1 MANKVE
7 LKSIGSL
14 FSGKDHFYIPSYQRG
29 YRWRR
34 KQAEELM
41 NDLYSFTQNPGGD
54 FYCLQP
60 VIVKPI
66 LPGDPR
72 RKEALGDLADSEEHN
87 LWELVDG
94 QQRLTSIFIML
105 KALEVI
111 TNSDIESDY
120 ELTFYSLHYE
130 SRPDFLK
137 GIENLDRN
145 NADLPPATDIDAAH
159 ANSVFRIMLDWFGN
173 RGKALS
179 CLYKGG
185 RGDKKK
191 NIATDLVRLIT
202 AETEKNTVKV
212 IWYEIDPNA
221 DTDTVR
227 EFININNGKIPLL
240 DSELVKALFL
250 QRRKS
255 KEAVS
260 EEIQMERALL
270 WEMMENRLQAN
281 DFWSFISP
289 DDNKNEDRM
298 GLLLNMMYCSE
309 QRNKKEVEKGDVF
322 RHFYDAFEGK
332 SGEELSKALAEK
344 WENVIDAFHA
354 IEDWYES
361 PALYNYVGYLIGSGE
376 TSISE
381 IYNAYKAS
389 LIKEEETEG
398 NEEPADGEQQD
409 KPEAVTAA
417 PFKDWLI
424 GRIKDTLKSVEV
436 GFEEDEDN
444 RVKPRILTQY
454 SSQNRKL
461 IRNLFRFLN
470 IHILTEQFESIKKN
484 SDGFINDAG
493 VFRFPFHLYKEQ
505 EWDIEHI
512 DSQTSNPLTS
522 TKDKIHWVVGALLD
536 VTPVLTPDERNEMQH
551 ILAQIDADCDI
562 KPDWSILEEKI
573 SRDLYMEISH
583 GNWDNAIRMI
593 EAQEDTD
600 LENIHDIGNLT
611 LLDAATNRSYKNA
624 LFCTKRKYVIEALTK
639 GRYIL
644 PATQTVFMKFFD
656 SDTLSVSS
664 RIKWQDTDKEKHRDF
679 IYSNLK
685 NFLPDAR

>member
-41 NDLYSFTQNPGGD
+41 SDLYSFTQNPGGD

-72 RKEALGDLADSEEHN
+72 RREALGDLADSTDHN

-105 KALEVI
+105 KALEVV
-111 TNSDIESDY
+111 TNSDIEEDY
-120 ELTFYSLHYE
+120 EIELYSLHYE

-137 GIENLDRN
+137 GIENVDRN
-145 NADLPPATDIDAAH
+145 LPELTAATDIDAAH
-159 ANSVFRIMLDWFGN
+159 ANSVFRIMQDWFGS
-173 RGKALS
+173 RGKYLS

-191 NIATDLVRLIT
+191 NIAADLLRLIT
-202 AETEKNTVKV
+202 AETDKNTVKV
-212 IWYEIDPNA
+212 IWYEIEPTA
-221 DTDTVR
+221 ETDTVK
-227 EFININNGKIPLL
+227 EFINVNNGKIPLL

-250 QRRKS
+250 QRRNNND
-255 KEAVS
+255 AVN
-260 EEIQMERALL
+260 EEIQTERALM

-289 DDNKNEDRM
+289 DDNKTEDRM
-298 GLLLNMMYCSE
+298 GLLLAMIYLSE
-309 QRNKKEVEKGDVF
+309 QKDMKEMEKGDVF
-322 RHFYDAFEGK
+322 RYFYDAFEGK
-332 SGEELSKALAEK
+332 QGEDLTKALSEK
-344 WENVIDAFHA
+344 WESVLDAYHA

-361 PALYNYVGYLIGSGE
+361 PVLYNYVGYLMGTGE
-376 TSISE
+376 CSISE
-381 IYNAYKAS
+381 IFNAYKAS
-389 LIKEEETEG
+389 LGSVGDMESEE
-398 NEEPADGEQQD
+398 D
-409 KPEAVTAA
+409 A
-417 PFKDWLI
+417 PDDAHREDEDSRSLDFREWLI
-424 GRIKDTLKSVEV
+424 GRIKDSLKNVEV
-436 GFEEDEDN
+436 VLEEVEN
-444 RVKPRILTQY
+444 QNVKPRINLQY
-454 SSQNRKL
+454 SNKTRKL

-470 IHILTEQFESIKKN
+470 IHILTGQFEAIVKN
-484 SDGFINDAG
+484 SDEFINDAG
-493 VFRFPFHLYKEQ
+493 VFRFPFHLYKDQ

-536 VTPVLTPDERNEMQH
+536 TLPALSPEARSSLQN
-551 ILAQIDADCDI
+551 ILMQIDSDSDF
-562 KPDWSILEEKI
+562 KPDWAVLEDKI
-573 SRDLYMEISH
+573 GSDLYADITH

-593 EAQEDTD
+593 EAHEETD
-600 LENIHDIGNLT
+600 MENIHDIGNLT

-639 GRYIL
+639 GHYIL
-644 PATQTVFMKFFD
+644 PATQVVFMKFFD

-664 RIKWQDTDKEKHRDF
+664 RIKWLNTDKEKHRDF
-679 IYSNLK
+679 IYTNLK